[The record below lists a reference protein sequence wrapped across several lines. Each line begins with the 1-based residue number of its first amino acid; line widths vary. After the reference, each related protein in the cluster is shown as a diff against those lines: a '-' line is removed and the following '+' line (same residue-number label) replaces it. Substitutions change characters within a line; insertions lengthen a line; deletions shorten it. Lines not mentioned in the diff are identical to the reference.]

1 MFKSFKSGQLKKTD
15 RLKWLKPHGQSKSSE
30 AKEKSMK
37 NRSRSVDTK
46 TLEFRNKSSHVT
58 SAEKNNSIHKSY
70 NDLDKRMALSL
81 SPDNFEFGNDLSKVV
96 SNIDFKT
103 LGEKSD
109 IEREKLNRIMK
120 KLEEDLMNAKID
132 LLEEENVKQVPN
144 LFSNISTNN
153 TPIKSKRQNHLYNKT
168 SLSNSYS
175 STLSTST
182 SGIVTTTGA
191 SSSSS
196 SVSTSPPLHIQQKNL
211 LNNKRPKTP
220 EPVLPRNASKNI
232 QLLIVNKPRRLPRR
246 RHTIASRNECS
257 VQTVQPLSTGVTLS
271 SSSEYSLT
279 DENDDYGYVEYSK
292 TPKSYKK
299 NKTKRVIN
307 ENTKTVKLASKSIT
321 NLTGSIEKTSWTNPQ
336 TNLDSCLC
344 QEAFA
349 YASSPSRGAP
359 IVLNLSPLSLSASS
373 ITTSDSDDEDK
384 FTLPRNNSTKKSPED
399 NETLKLNHQHNQK
412 QNTIEATQFHET
424 AICNRAESML

>member
-1 MFKSFKSGQLKKTD
+1 MFKSFKSASALGQLRKADK
-15 RLKWLKPHGQSKSSE
+15 LKWLRPQEHSKSE
-30 AKEKSMK
+30 EKSNAMK

-46 TLEFRNKSSHVT
+46 TVELRHKSALVQ
-58 SAEKNNSIHKSY
+58 AEQKNSTHKSY
-70 NDLDKRMALSL
+70 NDLDKRTALSL
-81 SPDNFEFGNDLSKVV
+81 SPDSNFEFGNDLSKVV

-109 IEREKLNRIMK
+109 LEREKLNKIMK

-132 LLEEENVKQVPN
+132 LLEEENVKQLPN

-153 TPIKSKRQNHLYNKT
+153 TPIKSKHNLYNKA

-211 LNNKRPKTP
+211 LPTRPKTP
-220 EPVLPRNASKNI
+220 EPALPNNGSKNI
-232 QLLIVNKPRRLPRR
+232 QLLIMNKPRRLPRR

-257 VQTVQPLSTGVTLS
+257 VRTVVP
-271 SSSEYSLT
+271 SSSECSLT

-292 TPKSYKK
+292 TPKSFHKK
-299 NKTKRVIN
+299 NKPHRVIN
-307 ENTKTVKLASKSIT
+307 ENFKTVKLASKSIT
-321 NLTGSIEKTSWTNPQ
+321 NLIGSIEKTSWTNPQ

-373 ITTSDSDDEDK
+373 ITTSDSDEDNK
-384 FTLPRNNSTKKSPED
+384 FTLKSLRD
-399 NETLKLNHQHNQK
+399 NETLKLTQNQNAATNCNH
-412 QNTIEATQFHET
+412 T
-424 AICNRAESML
+424 ESML